1 LIQPF
6 PRRGRVGVA
15 LALAL
20 VAGCATVR
28 PPAPPAAPGSS
39 RAATVTIVHLND
51 VYQISPVDGG
61 KRGGLARVAT
71 LVKEVER
78 QSPHTIFMLAG
89 DFLAPS
95 VLSTRHKG
103 AQMVD
108 VLGAAGLDVATIGN
122 HEFDFGQEVLRERI
136 KGSPFAWTTA
146 NVLDREGRPVGG
158 ALPDLM
164 IDKGEVRVGIFGLL
178 LAETAAL
185 ARSADLSFL
194 DPIRTGRDA
203 ARRLRAAGADVVVA
217 LTHQTNVADQRLA
230 LEADV
235 DVVIGGHDH
244 EQMSSLAGGRLVLKL
259 DADARQLGVV
269 DLHLAR
275 DGDDRWRVV
284 TADFR
289 AVPVTDKVAEEP
301 AVAALVKRYEDELGA
316 TLGEVIGTTD
326 VALDARAE
334 TNRTSETGLGN
345 FIADTWREALETDV
359 AIVNSGSL
367 RSDTSYPAGNL
378 TRRDVLSILPFDNT
392 LMKVRLTGAQ
402 LRRILENGVGL
413 VEFGEGRFPQVSG
426 LRLRFDPVRPN
437 GSRLVEVEV
446 GGKPLDDAARY
457 TLAVSSYMHAG
468 GDGYDFAGTELMDR
482 DGPMDSL
489 VVIEAIRR
497 RGRIAPR
504 EEGRIRTA
512 GPTVG

>member
-1 LIQPF
+1 
-6 PRRGRVGVA
+6 VGVA
-15 LALAL
+15 LAAAIA
-20 VAGCATVR
+20 AGCATAR

-71 LVKEVER
+71 LVKEVEG

-122 HEFDFGQEVLRERI
+122 HEFDFGVEVLRERI

-146 NVLDREGRPVGG
+146 NVLDGAGKPVAG
-158 ALPDLM
+158 ALPDL
-164 IDKGEVRVGIFGLL
+164 IVEKGGVRVGIFGLL

-185 ARSADLSFL
+185 ARAGDLSFL
-194 DPIRTGRDA
+194 DPIGTGRA
-203 ARRLRAAGADVVVA
+203 QARRLRAAGADVVVA
-217 LTHQTNVADQRLA
+217 LTHQTMIADQRLA

-269 DLHLAR
+269 DLRLQR
-275 DGDDRWRVV
+275 DRDDRWQVV

-289 AVPVTDKVAEEP
+289 AIPVTDKVKEDP

-316 TLGEVIGTTD
+316 TLGEVIGSTD
-326 VALDARAE
+326 VALDARAD
-334 TNRTSETGLGN
+334 TNRTTETALGN
-345 FIADTWREALETDV
+345 FIADSWREALETDV

-367 RSDTSYPAGNL
+367 RSDTSYPPGSL

-392 LMKVRLTGAQ
+392 LMKVRVTGAQ
-402 LRRILENGVGL
+402 LRRLLENGVGL

-426 LRLRFDPVRPN
+426 VRLRFDPARPA
-437 GSRLVEVEV
+437 GSRIVELEV
-446 GGKPLDDAARY
+446 GGKPVEAAARY
-457 TLAVSSYMHAG
+457 TLAVSSYVHAG
-468 GDGYDFAGTELMDR
+468 GDGYDFTGTELMDR
-482 DGPMDSL
+482 DGPLDSL

-497 RGRIAPR
+497 LGRIAPR
-504 EEGRIRTA
+504 EEGRIRTTA
-512 GPTVG
+512 PTLG